1 MFKTKA
7 RTVLSGMAVLT
18 LSSLFFS
25 FSALAAQPRDEGE
38 RARGRPAE
46 RGREAERP
54 AARQPSPTTPAPP
67 EAKGAPAEGNRNE
80 RVYRAEPV
88 RPQQSWGDRGRSYGQ
103 MRRERPVGEVVR
115 QPAPQPY
122 ARTNERV
129 RDRSEQANPY
139 RIYQTPEVR
148 SAPERRV
155 MRPQPQEDSARPVE
169 RAPRSRVAPGQQRIE
184 QPIQTPERERGL
196 RPGEMRGGL
205 QQQPRERARER
216 ERAQPQ
222 QPAGGERAFRVPK
235 ADFRGPEA
243 DRKVRIVKP
252 EERQRFETRIAERIR
267 GQNRQVFRPERKAPA
282 FDVIG
287 NPVKPGTTL
296 VLRDNISR
304 INISYT
310 RVRKSFGDPGY
321 TYLITPRSRVDYWD
335 GYWDGFADG
344 HFANQHHRHGTTIVI
359 NFYYGYY
366 YSDPYWL
373 AFYYPGYYASIY
385 HYWGWCPGWVYP
397 SRVYYAPTD
406 YVYYAATPYRYYPT
420 QYVDELAAKRV
431 IEDVRKAWFN
441 SDISNLAYHLTDE
454 VDIRVYFDGE
464 YDYTTTTED
473 YYAMTVDTL
482 ATTQTVALDFDRPIW
497 LSSHEFFVT
506 GRHVFWDPG
515 EQRQT
520 VYVSYRFRNLG
531 GEWYLVAVGSS
542 LEPIQHQYRDFR
554 Y

>member
-1 MFKTKA
+1 MSWTKA
-7 RTVLSGMAVLT
+7 RSVLNGMAVLA
-18 LSSLFFS
+18 LSSLVFS
-25 FSALAAQPRDEGE
+25 SSVLAAKPRDEGE
-38 RARGRPAE
+38 KERGRPAQ

-54 AARQPSPTTPAPP
+54 AARQPSPTAPAPQ
-67 EAKGAPAEGNRNE
+67 GAPAEGTRTE
-80 RVYRAEPV
+80 RVYRAEPM
-88 RPQQSWGDRGRSYGQ
+88 RPQQPGSDRGRGYGQ
-103 MRRERPVGEVVR
+103 MRRETPVGERVR

-129 RDRSEQANPY
+129 RDRTEQATPY
-139 RIYQTPEVR
+139 RVYQAPEVR
-148 SAPERRV
+148 RAPAEGRV
-155 MRPQPQEDSARPVE
+155 SRPQPREESARPVDQGQ
-169 RAPRSRVAPGQQRIE
+169 RQRVVPGRPQAG
-184 QPIQTPERERGL
+184 QPTRVPQERERGL
-196 RPGEMRGGL
+196 TQGELRGGF
-205 QQQPRERARER
+205 QPQPRERVRER
-216 ERAQPQ
+216 EPAQPKPQ
-222 QPAGGERAFRVPK
+222 VGGERAFRVPK

-243 DRKVRIVKP
+243 DRNVRIVKR
-252 EERQRFETRIAERIR
+252 EDQQRLETRLRDRVRE
-267 GQNRQVFRPERKAPA
+267 QNRLVVRPERKAPA

-287 NPVKPGTTL
+287 NPVAPGTTL
-296 VLRDNISR
+296 VLRDNVSR
-304 INISYT
+304 INLSYT

-321 TYLITPRSRVDYWD
+321 SYMITPRSRVDYWD

-344 HFANQHHRHGTTIVI
+344 HFANRHHRHGPTVVI

-373 AFYYPGYYASIY
+373 AFNYPGYYPSAY

-406 YVYYAATPYRYYPT
+406 YVYYASTPYRYYPT
-420 QYVDELAAKRV
+420 QYVDELAAQRV
-431 IEDVRKAWFN
+431 VESVRKTWFD
-441 SDISNLAYHLTDE
+441 SDISSLAYHLTDE

-482 ATTQTVALDFDRPIW
+482 ATTQTVAIDFDRPIW

-506 GRHVFWDPG
+506 GRHVFWDPS

-542 LEPIQHQYRDFR
+542 LNPIRHTYRDFR